1 MIDCWQNQFL
11 FSENSFSEELTSC
24 WFLTSCFLLA
34 TSQVF
39 SDENRQLPRRAWPLR
54 KLVRQGAIVAESRR
68 WVSNMK
74 MSILLKKGWLYRA
87 AQKKCPILFFIPIFS
102 IFFTADLGDSFET
115 NMDPSGRYTTQQRM
129 KIIEEYFAAKSV
141 LLTKRQCRKKNFGKN
156 NVPNGRTIQRL
167 VAKFQKKGSV
177 ADAHKGQD
185 RSSFGIIPK
194 NIQNLRECQEDF
206 PRNVFQKKAGIL
218 RTSFLRIFHDDLQL
232 FPYKIQILHRQTEQ
246 NKAEQETILWRYQSK
261 DWKWAWLVGF
271 ERFERCWPL
280 WTLLGICYTSCL
292 SKFDHQ
298 TLNCP
303 SAKYIVPAK
312 VSPALPLCQKN
323 WFCRKVR
330 FDDFL
335 SAAA

>member
-102 IFFTADLGDSFET
+102 KFFTADLGDSFET

-167 VAKFQKKGSV
+167 VAKFQKTGSV

-206 PRNVFQKKAGIL
+206 PRNVFQKKSWHFENI
-218 RTSFLRIFHDDLQL
+218 IFEDL
-232 FPYKIQILHRQTEQ
+232 P
-246 NKAEQETILWRYQSK
+246 WR
-261 DWKWAWLVGF
+261 
-271 ERFERCWPL
+271 
-280 WTLLGICYTSCL
+280 
-292 SKFDHQ
+292 
-298 TLNCP
+298 P
-303 SAKYIVPAK
+303 SA
-312 VSPALPLCQKN
+312 
-323 WFCRKVR
+323 
-330 FDDFL
+330 L
-335 SAAA
+335 SLQNSDLA